1 MSFRFSPS
9 IITDGLVLYL
19 DAANTKSY
27 VSGSTTWSDLSR
39 SGNNGTL
46 VNGPTFD
53 SADGGSIVF
62 DGVNDYGTINT
73 SVGSGDFT
81 FNVWIKRQSISTSTL
96 FLLGRYADNTDRGC
110 MLFLQN
116 NRLLFRIA
124 AAVTG
129 SVTTPTTTTL
139 ITGPNWINVAV
150 SVNRTSNAIIYINGL
165 IDVQTNISAQQ
176 GNVPTLNSIGSLNN
190 TSWLLN
196 ANLGIVQIY
205 NRALTAQE
213 ILQNYNT
220 VRSRFRL

>member
-1 MSFRFSPS
+1 
-9 IITDGLVLYL
+9 
-19 DAANTKSY
+19 
-27 VSGSTTWSDLSR
+27 
-39 SGNNGTL
+39 
-46 VNGPTFD
+46 
-53 SADGGSIVF
+53 
-62 DGVNDYGTINT
+62 
-73 SVGSGDFT
+73 
-81 FNVWIKRQSISTSTL
+81 
-96 FLLGRYADNTDRGC
+96 